1 VTGPWLVLLGVLQS
15 GPQAT
20 PQRDF
25 LAAAR
30 AGTARYR
37 DRDAAIADGYRR
49 IGPDFPSMGEH
60 WVNTAL
66 LVAGVQDPARPPVLE
81 YVTVDGRPTL
91 AGVAYAALVTDG
103 TMPAALP
110 LPPDAWH
117 THEGRVDEESF
128 ILGHAGVHDHAAHAP
143 PPGPRVAIA
152 HAWIWVDNPAGRYAT
167 DNWALPGLRLGIAAD
182 GPISADAGRALSLAV
197 ESGRGYFVTLLRVA
211 GRADSAESARLGDL
225 FARAGVE
232 VARRLSPG
240 RVNRTLTAREL
251 DELATLWRRTWA
263 ALLDAA
269 RPAVRRRLEAVSS
282 VLTSAAEAPSSPWRI
297 GNSPDWPSRTGR
309 PVV

>member
-1 VTGPWLVLLGVLQS
+1 VTGHWFVLLAILQAGQHEAS
-15 GPQAT
+15 QSA
-20 PQRDF
+20 F

-60 WVNTAL
+60 WVNTGL
-66 LVAGVQDPARPPVLE
+66 LVAGVEDPARPPVLE
-81 YVTVDGRPTL
+81 YVTVAGRPTL

-128 ILGHAGVHDHAAHAP
+128 ILSHAGVHDHAAHAP
-143 PPGPRVAIA
+143 PSGPRVAIA
-152 HAWIWVDNPAGRYAT
+152 HAWIWVDNPAGRFTT
-167 DNWALPGLRLGIAAD
+167 DNWALPGLRLGVAAD
-182 GPISADAGRALSLAV
+182 GPISAEAGRALSLAV
-197 ESGRGYFVTLLRVA
+197 ESGRGYFVTLIRVA
-211 GRADSAESARLGDL
+211 GGADSTETARLGDL
-225 FARAGVE
+225 LARAGVE
-232 VARRLSPG
+232 VARRVPPG
-240 RVNRTLTAREL
+240 TAARVL
-251 DELATLWRRTWA
+251 DAADLEELAALWRRTWA

-269 RPAVRRRLEAVSS
+269 SPTVRARLEAI
-282 VLTSAAEAPSSPWRI
+282 SPRQ
-297 GNSPDWPSRTGR
+297 GSGDAQGTLR
-309 PVV
+309 

>member
-1 VTGPWLVLLGVLQS
+1 VTGPWLVLLAILQS
-15 GPQAT
+15 GPQTT

-60 WVNTAL
+60 WVNAGL
-66 LVAGVQDPARPPVLE
+66 LVAGVEDPARPPVLE
-81 YVTVDGRPTL
+81 YVTVAGRPTL

-110 LPPDAWH
+110 LPPEAWH

-128 ILGHAGVHDHAAHAP
+128 ILSHAGVHEHTVDP
-143 PPGPRVAIA
+143 PPSGPRIAIA
-152 HAWIWVDNPAGRYAT
+152 HAWIWVDNPAGRFTT
-167 DNWALPGLRLGIAAD
+167 DNWALPGLRLGVVAD
-182 GPISADAGRALSLAV
+182 GPISAEAGRALSLAV
-197 ESGRGYFVTLLRVA
+197 ESGQGYFVTLIRVA
-211 GRADSAESARLGDL
+211 GGADSTETARLGDL
-225 FARAGVE
+225 LARAGGE
-232 VARRLSPG
+232 VARRVSPG
-240 RVNRTLTAREL
+240 RLNRPLTAREL
-251 DELATLWRRTWA
+251 DELAALWRRTWT

-269 RPAVRRRLEAVSS
+269 NPAVRNA
-282 VLTSAAEAPSSPWRI
+282 LTSAAVAPSRSAPDRPASPER
-297 GNSPDWPSRTGR
+297 GR
-309 PVV
+309 PRN